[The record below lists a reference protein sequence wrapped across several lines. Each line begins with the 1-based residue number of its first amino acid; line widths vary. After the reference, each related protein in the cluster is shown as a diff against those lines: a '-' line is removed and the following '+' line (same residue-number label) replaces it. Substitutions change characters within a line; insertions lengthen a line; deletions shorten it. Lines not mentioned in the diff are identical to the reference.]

1 MGAFEYKALD
11 KQGKERKGV
20 LEGDGPRQI
29 RQQLRE
35 KGLAPIN
42 VVEVR
47 QREGKQSGGGG
58 GVRIRRGISA
68 GDLALITRQFST
80 LVRSGTPVEEAIRAM
95 SQQSEKPRI
104 KSMLLAVRSRVVE
117 GYTLAQSLEDFPR
130 VFPDLYRATV
140 AAGEQSGHLDAVLDR
155 LADYTEARQILRQKM
170 MQALVYPALIVVVA
184 VTVIY
189 ALLVY
194 VVPQVIQVF
203 DNFDQELPILTI
215 SLIAVSDF
223 LKEYGAWMLLAL
235 IGAFLAVRMA
245 LKRPAIKTLWHRWV
259 LTLPLFGRLS
269 RGLNTA
275 RFARTFSILTNSGVP
290 VLEGLRISAQV
301 VTNLP
306 MRSAVEEVA
315 RNVREGAS
323 ISGSLE
329 KSGFFPPMA
338 VHLIGSGEA
347 SGDLDE
353 MLERAAVSQE
363 REMESTVSMVMAIF
377 EPLMIVVMGLI
388 VLLIVLA
395 VLLPIFDLNQII
407 Q

>member
-47 QREGKQSGGGG
+47 QREGKQSGGG

>member
-223 LKEYGAWMLLAL
+223 LKEYGAWMLFAL